1 MIFFLSILE
10 NDSQL
15 VASLPVN
22 TFRDTHT
29 EHELVL
35 NVTVTLA
42 NFFFFWYLEV
52 IFERLWVTGFPKW
65 YKLQPYLW
73 PNQWLRDS
81 NFLVGVSGCEVGV
94 QTQQWPPKMDP
105 VIKQREGLSRLA
117 KPIWGHLQLPKVD
130 VVRALWVNSA
140 INNTPARASW
150 SLSQVESNEH
160 HSRQNRCEPE
170 RYAHDLR

>member
-42 NFFFFWYLEV
+42 NFFFLF
-52 IFERLWVTGFPKW
+52 FF
-65 YKLQPYLW
+65 
-73 PNQWLRDS
+73 
-81 NFLVGVSGCEVGV
+81 
-94 QTQQWPPKMDP
+94 
-105 VIKQREGLSRLA
+105 
-117 KPIWGHLQLPKVD
+117 
-130 VVRALWVNSA
+130 
-140 INNTPARASW
+140 
-150 SLSQVESNEH
+150 
-160 HSRQNRCEPE
+160 
-170 RYAHDLR
+170 

>member
-42 NFFFFWYLEV
+42 NFFFFFFFFK
-52 IFERLWVTGFPKW
+52 IFFYFWVYIK
-65 YKLQPYLW
+65 PY
-73 PNQWLRDS
+73 
-81 NFLVGVSGCEVGV
+81 FFFFFFFF
-94 QTQQWPPKMDP
+94 
-105 VIKQREGLSRLA
+105 
-117 KPIWGHLQLPKVD
+117 
-130 VVRALWVNSA
+130 
-140 INNTPARASW
+140 
-150 SLSQVESNEH
+150 
-160 HSRQNRCEPE
+160 
-170 RYAHDLR
+170 